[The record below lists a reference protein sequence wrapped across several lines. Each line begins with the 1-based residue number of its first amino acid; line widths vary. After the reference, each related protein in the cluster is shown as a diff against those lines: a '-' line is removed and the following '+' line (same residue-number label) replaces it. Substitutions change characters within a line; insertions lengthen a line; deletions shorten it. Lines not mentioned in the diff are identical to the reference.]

1 MAPIGSTVIWM
12 GKVWVNQFH
21 GVQPVWEVK
30 EPSIDDERQKLSTK
44 AEEPP
49 FEELL
54 KEAIKQ
60 QKKEIAL

>member
-1 MAPIGSTVIWM
+1 MFVG
-12 GKVWVNQFH
+12 GKLWVNQFH
-21 GVQPVWEVK
+21 GVQPVWG
-30 EPSIDDERQKLSTK
+30 SIDDERQKLSTK
-44 AEEPP
+44 AEEPS